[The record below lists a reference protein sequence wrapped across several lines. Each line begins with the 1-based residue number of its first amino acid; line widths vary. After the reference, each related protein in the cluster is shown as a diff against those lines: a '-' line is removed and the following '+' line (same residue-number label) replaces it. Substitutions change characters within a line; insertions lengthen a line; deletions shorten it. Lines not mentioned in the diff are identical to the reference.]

1 MKQATT
7 NIIITAKD
15 QTSQAFASVN
25 SGLSGLASGALRA
38 TTALSAI
45 GAGAVVGSMAAFAKQ
60 TIDAQDELFKLS
72 QKTGLQ

>member
-1 MKQATT
+1 MTEATT

-60 TIDAQDELFKLS
+60 TIDVQAVVFQAINL
-72 QKTGLQ
+72 